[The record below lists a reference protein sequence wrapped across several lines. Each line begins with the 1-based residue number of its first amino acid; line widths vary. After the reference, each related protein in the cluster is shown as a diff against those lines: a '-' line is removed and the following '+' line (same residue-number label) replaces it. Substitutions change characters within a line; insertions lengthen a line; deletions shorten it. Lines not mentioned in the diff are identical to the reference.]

1 MMHPVMP
8 PAAALQPMPP
18 PLLTFMRW
26 LVTSMLLL
34 SLPVAVHGQS
44 ESDRGSLEREV
55 MMVLDDF
62 ISAFNRKDARAEERA
77 YHFPH
82 YRLAGGQM
90 MMLTGP
96 GAQTQAWMNG
106 AYEALR
112 GTGWAHSAWTRRRIV
127 HLSDSKAHIDTE
139 FTRYR
144 QDGSSIGSYESLYI
158 VTKENGRWGI
168 KLRSSFA
175 Q

>member
-1 MMHPVMP
+1 
-8 PAAALQPMPP
+8 
-18 PLLTFMRW
+18 MRW
-26 LVTSMLLL
+26 LVTAILLL
-34 SLPVAVHGQS
+34 SLPVSVHGQS
-44 ESDRGSLEREV
+44 DAARGSAEREV

-62 ISAFNRKDARAEERA
+62 MSAFNRNDARAEERT
-77 YHFPH
+77 YQFPH
-82 YRLAGGQM
+82 YRLAGGRM
-90 MMLTGP
+90 MMLTEP

-112 GTGWAHSAWTRRRIV
+112 DAGWAHSAWTRRGIV
-127 HLSDSKAHIDTE
+127 HLSDSKAHVDTE

-144 QDGSSIGSYESLYI
+144 QDGSIIGSYESLYI